1 MVASAEWVPRQ
12 SRQSRADQEPLTL
25 FDVARRFARR
35 VPLAKLITIE
45 DDVRPYLAC
54 IIVDALVAAQDTIY
68 LPKDYD
74 KYQMLEPADW
84 ERYKLTMAG
93 RGYNAYGQLTKAP
106 GQVEDTAD
114 QVTQMRGEFMEM
126 QRQMHRLMQHITG
139 VS

>member
-1 MVASAEWVPRQ
+1 
-12 SRQSRADQEPLTL
+12 
-25 FDVARRFARR
+25 
-35 VPLAKLITIE
+35 
-45 DDVRPYLAC
+45 
-54 IIVDALVAAQDTIY
+54 
-68 LPKDYD
+68 
-74 KYQMLEPADW
+74 
-84 ERYKLTMAG
+84 MAG